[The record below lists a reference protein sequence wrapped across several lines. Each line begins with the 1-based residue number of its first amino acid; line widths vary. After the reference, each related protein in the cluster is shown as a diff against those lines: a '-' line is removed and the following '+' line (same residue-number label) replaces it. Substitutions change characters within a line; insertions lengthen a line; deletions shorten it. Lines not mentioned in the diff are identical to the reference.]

1 MIVGWQ
7 VASEMTVQTVLRA
20 LEVARLRRGAFHAGL
35 SFSLDRAHSDAG
47 SQGGFNRSSQHLV
60 MMEVFDGSWR
70 QAVAGGADRCQAA
83 VGGGS
88 SVACPDAFAGAA

>member
-1 MIVGWQ
+1 MGERMPWELCRDAIDMAVTARCGEVRGMI
-7 VASEMTVQTVLRA
+7 
-20 LEVARLRRGAFHAGL
+20 FHH
-35 SFSLDRAHSDAG
+35 DRG
-47 SQGGFNRSSQHLV
+47 SQGRFNRSSQHLV

-70 QAVAGGADRCQAA
+70 QAVAGGAVRCQAA